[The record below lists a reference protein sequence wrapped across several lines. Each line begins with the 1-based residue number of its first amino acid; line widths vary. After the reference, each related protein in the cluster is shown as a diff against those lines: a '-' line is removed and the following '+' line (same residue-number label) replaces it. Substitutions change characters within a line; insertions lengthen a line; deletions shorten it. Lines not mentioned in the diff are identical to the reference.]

1 MPLGVLYIH
10 ALTMPYSNWC
20 IRMPMCVWCV
30 GRIVTYRR
38 GAFGVARFDRQGNA
52 KALTRE
58 ASDRELAPRF
68 FVYVRFVF
76 NRLISSLWRPSDILR

>member
-38 GAFGVARFDRQGNA
+38 GAFGVARFDRQGNSYEPQIVKRA
-52 KALTRE
+52 TVSGLHV
-58 ASDRELAPRF
+58 F
-68 FVYVRFVF
+68 FCVRTNRIFYCAVFVAHAVF
-76 NRLISSLWRPSDILR
+76 YF

>member
-1 MPLGVLYIH
+1 MGSSSGMLDIYIYH
-10 ALTMPYSNWC
+10 
-20 IRMPMCVWCV
+20 
-30 GRIVTYRR
+30 R

-76 NRLISSLWRPSDILR
+76 NRLISSLWRPSDILRCICTEC